1 MTYRLAPALAAVAL
15 AAPVAAAVSLSACA
29 GGDMTMDEHLKILG
43 NHLTAATA
51 DLDGHK
57 GEVAA
62 ATDVAAINSLEGPH
76 ATKMANHFNSM
87 GTMVSDIMGCT
98 KNGAPPSTTAMTSAI
113 MAMKNDCET
122 HKSTLAAAA
131 NLADAR
137 AEEDRH
143 QQLLAAKMATMTE
156 QHSALMGATA
166 GYTCSSMSH

>member
-1 MTYRLAPALAAVAL
+1 MTHRLALAIVAL
-15 AAPVAAAVSLSACA
+15 AASLTACT

-43 NHLTAATA
+43 NHITSATT

-62 ATDVAAINSLEGPH
+62 ATDVAAIISLEGPH
-76 ATKMANHFNSM
+76 ATKMANHFASM
-87 GTMVSDIMGCT
+87 GSMVSDIMGCT

-113 MAMKNDCET
+113 LAMKNDCEA

-143 QQLLAAKMATMTE
+143 QQLQAGKMATMTE
-156 QHSALMGATA
+156 KHSAMMAATA